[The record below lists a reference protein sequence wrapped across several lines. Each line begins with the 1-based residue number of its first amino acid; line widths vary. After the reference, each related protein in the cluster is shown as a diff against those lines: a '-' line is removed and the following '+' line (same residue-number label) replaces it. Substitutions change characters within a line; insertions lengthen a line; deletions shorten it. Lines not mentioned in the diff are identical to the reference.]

1 MFSSLFQ
8 ISGSVTQSVAR
19 WPGKPISNGLILFAD
34 KMPKWLNTDMKELLK
49 KYVSSQAIGL
59 VLIGAIVGV
68 MCYRLWA
75 TPPATPHPVRDQ
87 NESYA
92 FINPLLF
99 YNSPSDPNAYR
110 AVLDKAQKRID
121 EFKKQDASS
130 TASVYLK
137 DLNSGTWA
145 GLNSDEQYNP
155 ASLLKVVVMIAYFKE
170 AEANPSLMYRSLF
183 YTSAIKNAYTN
194 IPYEQGTSLVLGR
207 SYTVKDLIE
216 RMIIRSDNGATY
228 TLLASINTSQL
239 DGVFTALGI
248 ENPTAKGRDYTISA
262 GRYSYF
268 FRILYNATYLDRDD
282 SERALGLLSQS
293 DFNDGLVAG
302 LPEGLVVAHK
312 FGENAVTDT
321 NNAIT
326 QVELHDC
333 GIIYYPRDNPYLLC
347 IMTRGAELSS
357 LKTLIKDISN
367 IIYTD
372 RTNN

>member
-1 MFSSLFQ
+1 
-8 ISGSVTQSVAR
+8 
-19 WPGKPISNGLILFAD
+19 
-34 KMPKWLNTDMKELLK
+34 MPKWLNTDMKELLK
-49 KYVSSQAIGL
+49 QHINSQAVGL
-59 VLIGAIVGV
+59 VIIGAIVGV

-75 TPPATPHPVRDQ
+75 VPPATPRPVRDQ

-92 FINPLLF
+92 LINPLLF
-99 YNSPSDPNAYR
+99 YNNPSDPNVYKV
-110 AVLDKAQKRID
+110 VLNKAQKQID
-121 EFKKQDASS
+121 EFKKQDKQG
-130 TASVYLK
+130 TASIYLK

-145 GLNSDEQYNP
+145 GLNSAEQYNP

-170 AEANPSLMYRSLF
+170 AEANPSLMYRSLA
-183 YTSAIKNAYTN
+183 YTTAIKNAYAN

-207 SYTVKDLIE
+207 SYTVKDLVE

-239 DGVFTALGI
+239 DGVFTALGV
-248 ENPTAKGRDYTISA
+248 ENPTTKGRDYTISA

-282 SERALGLLSQS
+282 SERALELLSQS

-302 LPEGLVVAHK
+302 LPEGITTAHK
-312 FGENAVTDT
+312 FGENTITDSKGT
-321 NNAIT
+321 IT

-347 IMTRGAELSS
+347 IMTRGTELNS
-357 LKTLIKDISN
+357 LKALIKDISN
-367 IIYTD
+367 IVYTD
-372 RTNN
+372 RANN